1 MTGGLIADVRSKT
14 TGVENPERYSY
25 FRKIERT
32 ENLENKTTE
41 EIVCEVYSRLEKM
54 LAES

>member
-1 MTGGLIADVRSKT
+1 MAGDLIADVRSKA
-14 TGVENPERYSY
+14 TGVENPERYSH

-41 EIVCEVYSRLEKM
+41 EIVHEVYSRLEKM